1 MSDSVGAE
9 GPMDVFGML
18 AYVYDDALRYLGL
31 SLLFIQ
37 PLRVGYEEKYMG
49 ILSFFRA

>member
-1 MSDSVGAE
+1 
-9 GPMDVFGML
+9 MDVLGTL
-18 AYVYDDALRYLGL
+18 AYVYDDVLGYLGI
-31 SLLFIQ
+31 SPLFIQ